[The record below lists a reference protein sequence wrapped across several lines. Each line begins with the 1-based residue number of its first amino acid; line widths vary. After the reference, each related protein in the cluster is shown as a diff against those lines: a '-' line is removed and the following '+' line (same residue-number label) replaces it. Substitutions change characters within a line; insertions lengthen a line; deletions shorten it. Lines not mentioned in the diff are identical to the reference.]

1 MKLCKCWFLKQ
12 KYKKHKHSRSLQ
24 IKKSMQISNVKKEAH
39 SKRKQFRMAKN
50 LLSSEIFI
58 TWTVTWEIKKQV
70 VVVVSLESA
79 VQVSDG
85 VSHKRSDILDLLLLI
100 NHHNIWIIVHEILI
114 SNWSDIQITRSDR
127 FTLRREHWKK
137 SKRRLGTVN
146 VDQWCDLTGFVKLR
160 EASLPWEKFLEHGQA
175 CQTTSGSMCLVNRTV
190 HSIKY
195 HQHASVKDLRYIPF
209 SKCVIFIYIIFTY
222 VLRSDPQYS

>member
-1 MKLCKCWFLKQ
+1 MF
-12 KYKKHKHSRSLQ
+12 H
-24 IKKSMQISNVKKEAH
+24 
-39 SKRKQFRMAKN
+39 
-50 LLSSEIFI
+50 
-58 TWTVTWEIKKQV
+58 
-70 VVVVSLESA
+70 ESA
-79 VQVSDG
+79 VQVSDS
-85 VSHKRSDILDLLLLI
+85 VSHKRSDEMRSDILDLLMLI
-100 NHHNIWIIVHEILI
+100 NHHKSMNYSTWDSYFQLI
-114 SNWSDIQITRSDR
+114 RYTNHTIRQIYTSSR
-127 FTLRREHWKK
+127 TLR

-209 SKCVIFIYIIFTY
+209 SKCVIFIYNIFTY
-222 VLRSDPQYS
+222 VLRSDLQYS